1 MVRAH
6 QSSTCKRE
14 RNRGDAIAVSTATRL
29 NCLFSRGALAST
41 LKKKANFSRN
51 DLGALFHM
59 RMVFARHP
67 MHTAIW

>member
-29 NCLFSRGALAST
+29 NCLFSRGTLAST
-41 LKKKANFSRN
+41 LKKRDDLSGN
-51 DLGALFHM
+51 DLGPLFHM
-59 RMVFARHP
+59 RMMFAWDAL
-67 MHTAIW
+67 HTAI